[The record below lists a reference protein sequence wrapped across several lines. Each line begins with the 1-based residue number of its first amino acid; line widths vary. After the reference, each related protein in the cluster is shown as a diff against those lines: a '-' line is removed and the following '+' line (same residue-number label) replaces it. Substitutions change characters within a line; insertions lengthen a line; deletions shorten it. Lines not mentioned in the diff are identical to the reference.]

1 MSQRGTQGCIELN
14 GTSYEAHNL
23 RQATGLEFQHLFGD
37 GQLDPTFAA
46 LLDALPVV
54 TFATYDVGAL
64 LALNSNKFLIEGVSM
79 SQAFNAYFRNQTAD
93 GTVAST
99 GDKYSL
105 TNGIVIPTRL
115 AAGHKAIA
123 VMECVAIGR
132 SGDKTTAAL
141 SRTAD
146 QNVPSVT
153 TGSRYLAGKCEAN
166 GTQVNEIQMIEVMPN
181 IQLRGPL
188 GGDGQPYAD
197 HVGIDGRQPTIS
209 IVSQDL
215 DAAATLDVSTGL
227 RQTATDS
234 EVYFRKIDGSGT
246 RVAAGTAEHIKL
258 TIPGNDSPMWIEE
271 LATAQGQVVGVSI
284 NYAPIWDTSNQ
295 IVSISAASAI
305 S

>member
-1 MSQRGTQGCIELN
+1 MSQRGTQGCVELN

-54 TFATYDVGAL
+54 TFSTYDVGAL

-93 GTVAST
+93 GTVTST

-105 TNGIVIPTRL
+105 TNGLVIPTRL

-123 VMECVAIGR
+123 VMECVAVGR
-132 SGDKTTAAL
+132 SADKTTAAL

-166 GTQVNEIQMIEVMPN
+166 GTQINEVQMVEFAPN

-197 HVGIDGRQPTIS
+197 HVGIDGRQPLIS
-209 IVSQDL
+209 IISQDL
-215 DAAATLDVSTGL
+215 DVGATLDPSTGL
-227 RQTATDS
+227 RQNATDS
-234 EVYFRKIDGSGT
+234 EIYLRKVDGAGT
-246 RVAAGTAEHIKL
+246 RVAAGTSEHIKM
-258 TIPGNDSPMWIEE
+258 TIAGNDSPMWVEE
-271 LATAQGQVVGVSI
+271 LSGAQGQVVALAI
-284 NYAPIWDTSNQ
+284 NFAPIWDTSNQ
-295 IVSISAASAI
+295 IVTFSAASAI
-305 S
+305 T